1 MARER
6 RKGLADA
13 GQGRDGSGCV
23 AALSSLYRTRTGS
36 GAAMSAS
43 YDHGW
48 AAMADIRTDTQ
59 PILERR

>member
-1 MARER
+1 M
-6 RKGLADA
+6 
-13 GQGRDGSGCV
+13 